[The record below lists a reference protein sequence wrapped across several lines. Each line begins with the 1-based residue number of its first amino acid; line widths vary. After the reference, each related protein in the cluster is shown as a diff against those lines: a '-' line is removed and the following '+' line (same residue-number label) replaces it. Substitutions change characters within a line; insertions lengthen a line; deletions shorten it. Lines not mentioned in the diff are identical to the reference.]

1 MYNLWTTFVHLHRYI
16 NYMKKKSKRL
26 EFTADE
32 IKQINKAAK
41 IIDRT
46 PKKFMELA
54 VIAGTLQMITNGK
67 T

>member
-1 MYNLWTTFVHLHRYI
+1 
-16 NYMKKKSKRL
+16 MKKKSKRL

-67 T
+67 P